1 MMKIDD
7 VQIEN
12 EIRYD
17 VPEHQ
22 TLLSFNCDIQNDYF
36 QQWWEKEG
44 KEIFV
49 QYYNHF

>member
-17 VPEHQ
+17 VREHQ
-22 TLLSFNCDIQNDYF
+22 TLLSFMCDIQNDYF
-36 QQWWEKEG
+36 QQWWEKVG
-44 KEIFV
+44 KKLFIK
-49 QYYNHF
+49 YYNQ